1 MNKNQRKRPSTTRF
15 IPIKEEVRNVK
26 IMLSFVHSIF
36 MMQTWLIEE
45 RSSKVFLLWAF
56 PQLQLEERHHQ
67 QWLLR
72 QCLHHVVRPFLILR
86 LDSPGTKIP
95 ANISFFTVHKEKAP
109 SSDLW
114 WYNPKKSPL
123 HLSEHKNIWIY
134 STEESILEEESL
146 YPRLYC
152 PADYHQVGPSCYAIS
167 FFRALGMRT

>member
-15 IPIKEEVRNVK
+15 IPIKEEVRKVK

-134 STEESILEEESL
+134 STEESILQEETL